1 MDSWEWTGE
10 VESCLSQDPTPGG
23 ARSHP
28 MAWPADLSETPLR
41 LRQSWQEGPV
51 SGRGSHAWF
60 PLSKAD
66 PATATTTR
74 AWEGHGSQSDPS
86 GRRAQILQS
95 DNILRLAK
103 GLVGGAGGLKW
114 MGVGGGGRGD

>member
-1 MDSWEWTGE
+1 MN
-10 VESCLSQDPTPGG
+10 
-23 ARSHP
+23 
-28 MAWPADLSETPLR
+28 
-41 LRQSWQEGPV
+41 
-51 SGRGSHAWF
+51 GRGSHAWF

-66 PATATTTR
+66 PAMATTTR

-86 GRRAQILQS
+86 RRRAQILQS

-114 MGVGGGGRGD
+114 MGVGGGGRGDYACELVALSPAAASGVIAH